1 VSQSEQNSNTGSS
14 LKKYGDGDTSYQAA
28 GGEDGIRQLVDDF
41 YDVMEQLPQAAKI
54 RAMHP
59 DDITVT
65 RDKLTRFLCGWLG
78 GPKLFREKYGPIQ
91 IPRAHSQLDIGI
103 EERDA
108 WLKCM
113 ELALDK
119 QLSYADSFKRYM
131 LKELFRP
138 ADRSRTREE

>member
-1 VSQSEQNSNTGSS
+1 MSQSEQNSNTKS
-14 LKKYGDGDTSYQAA
+14 LPRQYGDGDASYQAA
-28 GGEDGIRQLVDDF
+28 GGEVGIKQLVDDF
-41 YDVMEQLPQAAKI
+41 YDVMGELPQASRI

-59 DDITVT
+59 DDLEVT

-91 IPRAHSQLDIGI
+91 IPRAHSQLDIGVD
-103 EERDA
+103 ERDA

-113 ELALDK
+113 ELALEK
-119 QLSYADSFKRYM
+119 QAAYDASFKRYM